1 MSPSLEQGIEEY
13 AARLKQRGIRSGKLF
28 YKEGRFC
35 ISVKVTQ
42 PKLESLRS
50 SFEDASTR
58 DLCVKELL
66 KCKSA
71 SRAESTQS

>member
-1 MSPSLEQGIEEY
+1 MTNQQSNKFNDYAQRI
-13 AARLKQRGIRSGKLF
+13 AARKIKSVTPF

>member
-1 MSPSLEQGIEEY
+1 MSPNLEQRIKEY
-13 AARLKQRGIRSGKLF
+13 AARLGQRGIRSVTPF

-35 ISVKVTQ
+35 ISVKVTR